1 MVFRTESVQIAL
13 TNSDTKGIMYSKYRA
28 KKIEYGHHSFASQ
41 FEAAVYQWLQLREKN
56 KEISELRCQETI
68 YLTKA
73 RIIYK
78 PDFSF
83 IENSEKRFVE
93 AKGFETPEWRIK
105 RRLWGSYGPGPLEI
119 YKGSAKSF
127 VLHETIIPENH

>member
-1 MVFRTESVQIAL
+1 MS
-13 TNSDTKGIMYSKYRA
+13 YSKFRA
-28 KKIEYGHHSFASQ
+28 KKVEFDHHSFASQ
-41 FEAAVYQWLQLREKN
+41 LEAAVYLHLKSCEQEGGIKDLK
-56 KEISELRCQETI
+56 CQQTV

-83 IENSEKRFVE
+83 LDTMNGLRTFAE

-105 RRLWGSYGPGPLEI
+105 RRLWEWYGEGPLWI

-127 VLHETIIPENH
+127 RLHETITPISY

>member
-1 MVFRTESVQIAL
+1 V
-13 TNSDTKGIMYSKYRA
+13 YSKYRA
-28 KKIEYGHHSFASQ
+28 KKIQYNDFSFASQ
-41 FEAAVYQWLQLREKN
+41 LEAAVFQWLQLRVKN
-56 KEISELRCQETI
+56 KEISDMRCQETV

-73 RIIYK
+73 RIISK

-83 IENSEKRFVE
+83 YENGTKRFAE

-105 RRLWGSYGPGPLEI
+105 RRLWEHYGPGPLEI

-127 VLHETIIPENH
+127 RLHETIIPICC